1 MFVAK
6 KAKKKSDSMNPMLLK
21 GMVIGL
27 ALGLMWMFYV
37 NVLKGQYEETQ
48 EAVQG
53 VYDSAYWE

>member
-1 MFVAK
+1 
-6 KAKKKSDSMNPMLLK
+6 MNPMLLK

-48 EAVQG
+48 ETVQG
-53 VYDSAYWE
+53 IYDSAY

>member
-1 MFVAK
+1 MAK
-6 KAKKKSDSMNPMLLK
+6 KSKKNSDVMNPLLLK

-37 NVLKGQYEETQ
+37 NVLKGQYEQTQ

-53 VYDSAYWE
+53 VYDSTYWK